1 MVYIY
6 ICILIYLFIP
16 YRIYIYFNLF
26 RWCISDNF
34 KYSNGSYN
42 FSLILLFLYSGFIHL
57 ILEDSEIA
65 FIKIYNSLKI
75 INFQFFIGRLHK
87 FILKDLT

>member
-16 YRIYIYFNLF
+16 YRIYIYFHLF

-34 KYSNGSYN
+34 KYSNTTGSYN

-75 INFQFFIGRLHK
+75 INFQFFYWTI
-87 FILKDLT
+87 T